1 MSLEALPLV
10 LSIANSRQ
18 DQVCLSEK
26 IKEKIVDSHQIRNGI
41 RGCLN
46 YCTISFDSPVT
57 HHRGSKNKV

>member
-41 RGCLN
+41 RGAST
-46 YCTISFDSPVT
+46 TISFDSPVT
-57 HHRGSKNKV
+57 HHRGVKK